1 MKRLATVLVPVI
13 FLTACE
19 LFGPSGSGTL
29 SARVEATGAAVGGAV
44 VEVRG
49 PGVQGVRAE
58 GSTRL
63 FQRPLDEEGAFRLV
77 LVNPAG
83 APPEFGI
90 DVDDVDAE
98 LPSASVLSAADTD
111 DRLLEPGTDVVVRV
125 RR

>member
-1 MKRLATVLVPVI
+1 MKRAAAVLLSVLFLAS
-13 FLTACE
+13 CE

-29 SARVEATGAAVGGAV
+29 SARVEATDVAVGGAV

-49 PGVQGVRAE
+49 AGVQGVRAL

-83 APPEFGI
+83 GPPEFGI
-90 DVDDVDAE
+90 EVDDVDGE
-98 LPSASVLSAADTD
+98 LPSAAVLSAADTD
-111 DRLLEPGTDVVVRV
+111 DRVLEPGADVVVRV

>member
-1 MKRLATVLVPVI
+1 MKRLAAVLVPVT
-13 FLTACE
+13 FLAACE

-29 SARVEATGAAVGGAV
+29 SARVESTEAAVGGAV

-49 PGVQGVRAE
+49 PGVQGVHPE
-58 GSTRL
+58 GSTRV

-77 LVNPAG
+77 LVNPSG
-83 APPEFGI
+83 APPAFGI
-90 DVDDVDAE
+90 DVDDVDGE

-111 DRLLEPGTDVVVRV
+111 DRLLDPGADVVVRV